1 MQTEQRIE
9 IIDVLR
15 GWALLVVV
23 ISNYLYF
30 GYSPEGNINGA
41 GTFSTIIQTMERFF
55 FSAKGWTL
63 LFVLFGFG
71 FGIIYAKMQQNAYA
85 FLTRRMLVLFGFA
98 LFNTLIY
105 DGDILRDYAFLGLLF
120 LFFIHLP
127 ARKLMIIG
135 GVLLLL
141 EPFLKAGIDKIDAS
155 YITAQVN
162 EIAPLRFSHNWLD
175 IFKYNLLSS
184 YYYEVLSLPYSVTAH
199 YVMFICM
206 LFGLA
211 LQKSNFFDGLRE
223 KKQTLKKVMIGSL
236 VLTLAFWGIG
246 LFSRSMQFRYLDYFS
261 FHYWIVIATMLFT
274 ATGIVL
280 LFNYGKMQSVFIA
293 FSSVGKMTFTNYIAQ
308 NIISF
313 LAFQG
318 VGLRIFHYIPFHFY
332 FLFAIMVYC
341 FQIAV
346 SYWWLQTHTYGPLEW
361 LWRKLSGTGKKTP
374 ELLPVRI
381 LARKE

>member
-1 MQTEQRIE
+1 MQTEQRVE

-30 GYSPEGNINGA
+30 GYSPEGKINGT
-41 GTFSTIIQTMERFF
+41 GIVSTIIETVESFF

-71 FGIIYAKMQQNAYA
+71 FGMVYAKMQQNAYT
-85 FLTRRMLVLFGFA
+85 FLARRMSVLFGFA
-98 LFNTLIY
+98 FLNSLIY

-120 LFFIHLP
+120 LLFIHLP

-135 GVLLLL
+135 GVLLLF
-141 EPFLKAGIDKIDAS
+141 EPFLQAGINKIDAS
-155 YITAQVN
+155 HITALAD

-211 LQKSNFFDGLRE
+211 LQKSNFFDNLTE
-223 KKQTLKKVMIGSL
+223 KKPVLKRIMIGSL
-236 VLTLAFWGIG
+236 LLTLALWGI
-246 LFSRSMQFRYLDYFS
+246 LFLSRFMQSGYLNYFS
-261 FHYWIVIATMLFT
+261 FHYWIVMATMLFT
-274 ATGIVL
+274 ASGIVL
-280 LFNYGKMQSVFIA
+280 LFSYDKMQSVFIA
-293 FSSVGKMTFTNYIAQ
+293 FSAVGKMTFTNYIVQ

-318 VGLRIFHYIPFHFY
+318 AGLRIFHYIPFYFY
-332 FLFAIMVYC
+332 FMFAVMVYC

-346 SYWWLQTHTYGPLEW
+346 SYWWLQTHTYGPFEW
-361 LWRKLSGTGKKTP
+361 LWRQLSATGKKTSQ
-374 ELLPVRI
+374 LMPVR
-381 LARKE
+381 LFVKK

>member
-1 MQTEQRIE
+1 MQTEQRVE

-30 GYSPEGNINGA
+30 GYSPEGKINGE
-41 GTFSTIIQTMERFF
+41 SVVSEIIQAVERFC

-71 FGIIYAKMQQNAYA
+71 FGVIYAKMQQNAYA

-120 LFFIHLP
+120 LCFIHLP
-127 ARKLMIIG
+127 ARKLILIG

-141 EPFLKAGIDKIDAS
+141 EPFLQAGIDKIDAS

-162 EIAPLRFSHNWLD
+162 EITLLKFSHHWLD
-175 IFKYNLLSS
+175 IFKYNVMSS

-211 LQKSNFFDGLRE
+211 LQKSNFFDNLTM
-223 KKQTLKKVMIGSL
+223 QQPLLKRMVIGSFL
-236 VLTLAFWGIG
+236 LTLLLWGIAFA
-246 LFSRSMQFRYLDYFS
+246 LRFMQIGYQKYFPL
-261 FHYWIVIATMLFT
+261 HYWIVIATMVFT
-274 ATGIVL
+274 ASGIVL
-280 LFNYGKMQSVFIA
+280 LFSQGKMQDVFKA

-318 VGLRIFHYIPFHFY
+318 AGLRIFHYIPFHFY
-332 FLFAIMVYC
+332 FMFAIMVYC
-341 FQIAV
+341 FQIAI

-361 LWRKLSGTGKKTP
+361 LWRQLSATGKKTAQLIP
-374 ELLPVRI
+374 ERI
-381 LARKE
+381 FVEK